1 MLYGYGI
8 GFLGYFTSSL
18 TVPAFR
24 LRDLLTLGVITV
36 FSSLSDFILYLS
48 FAILSPRSLCLS
60 SSRLTSASFGIP
72 KPVFSISHL
81 YSLIPCL
88 RHLSPV
94 FSCSLLPLLTPL
106 LPSFAIPFL
115 DLSYLCLLISLF
127 SSCYPQLLF
136 VLLLYLCLL
145 SRVLSLV
152 ARCRLPVLFCFYVLF
167 PFLFSIPC
175 VRTFNLFDFSHYP
188 LRLLAIPCC
197 TLILARVH
205 DFTAVRSWCLCW
217 CLSLADA

>member
-18 TVPAFR
+18 SVPSFR
-24 LRDLLTLGVITV
+24 LRDLLTLFPRYPTL
-36 FSSLSDFILYLS
+36 SSISRSQSSVRARCASAQVVLLGLR
-48 FAILSPRSLCLS
+48 LESPSLCFL
-60 SSRLTSASFGIP
+60 P
-72 KPVFSISHL
+72 
-81 YSLIPCL
+81 LIFI
-88 RHLSPV
+88 HLSHV
-94 FSCSLLPLLTPL
+94 FVIYPQSFLALLLLLTPL
-106 LPSFAIPFL
+106 LPSFAILFL

-152 ARCRLPVLFCFYVLF
+152 ARCRLPVLFCLYVLS
-167 PFLFSIPC
+167 PFLFSIPL
-175 VRTFNLFDFSHYP
+175 VRTFNLFYFSHYP
-188 LRLLAIPCC
+188 LRLLSIPCC

-205 DFTAVRSWCLCW
+205 DFTAVRSWCLYW
-217 CLSLADA
+217 CLSLAGA